1 MRSFR
6 ERFVPLHPVIVRR
19 VDMEDAADWGDTGL
33 VKRKGEPH
41 LMIRINRKLSVDAQ
55 ILVLIHEL
63 GHVLQWRANEEK
75 RQSDHDAEWGVALA
89 RLWSELFDE

>member
-6 ERFVPLHPVIVRR
+6 ERFEPLYPVIVRR
-19 VDMEDAADWGDTGL
+19 VDLGDETEWGDTGV

-41 LMIRINRKLSVDAQ
+41 LLIRINSKLSTDAQ
-55 ILVLIHEL
+55 LLVCWHEL
-63 GHVLQWRANEEK
+63 GHVLQWRANEEA

-89 RLWSELFDE
+89 RLWSELFAE